1 MNRGPLPFLLILG
14 AFIFGGCVTFKEQE
28 METIRACRVSPAV
41 YRKLA
46 QREVISPFDIAELWQ
61 KRVPSALIEKQLDK
75 VGVDYALRRSDV
87 SLLEAAGVGD
97 GVMDALRAASERYVA
112 RYAPPDFVEAHAA
125 GDDEYLGAAPIRANG
140 GLLYGRDILQR

>member
-1 MNRGPLPFLLILG
+1 MTRGPLSFLSILIAL
-14 AFIFGGCVTFKEQE
+14 ACSSCVTFKEQE

-41 YRKLA
+41 YRKLVER
-46 QREVISPFDIAELWQ
+46 QVVTPFDIAELWQ

-75 VGVDYALRRSDV
+75 VGVDYALRQSDV

-112 RYAPPDFVEAHAA
+112 RYAPPEFVEASAT
-125 GDDEYLGAAPIRANG
+125 GSDEYLGAAPIRASG